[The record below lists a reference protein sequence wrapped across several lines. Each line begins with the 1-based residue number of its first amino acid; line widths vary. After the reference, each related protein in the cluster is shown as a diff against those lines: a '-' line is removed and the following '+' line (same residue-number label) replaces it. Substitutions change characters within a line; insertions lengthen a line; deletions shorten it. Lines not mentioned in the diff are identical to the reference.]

1 MNDNKR
7 WDDVNKTDTVI
18 CVSLGAIWFFLL
30 WLASNHLALVA

>member
-1 MNDNKR
+1 MNDKKQ

-18 CVSLGAIWFFLL
+18 CLSIGAFWAFLL